1 MGDAVSNLER
11 LKRLLDIHA
20 IRTCREEYYRNLG
33 TLRLALK
40 KALDRVFGDVAR
52 RAESASDDE
61 SNANITSTVSAWWRD
76 RASTLNL
83 GIACARVGPFMDRDV
98 HTFERLYLRMRRL
111 ITRSLIMRRAAVALD
126 YRCWRGGSLSEKP
139 VVADKADSGRL
150 ALADGGFA
158 PCTIGHFIGLFNY
171 RNGRVNVLQILHVK

>member
-83 GIACARVGPFMDRDV
+83 GIACARVGPFIDRDV

-111 ITRSLIMRRAAVALD
+111 ITRSLIMRHTAVGFE
-126 YRCWRGGSLSEKP
+126 YSFPKGGIQLPASVP
-139 VVADKADSGRL
+139 AD
-150 ALADGGFA
+150 
-158 PCTIGHFIGLFNY
+158 
-171 RNGRVNVLQILHVK
+171 NVE